1 MPGYIF
7 VDNVYQY
14 FTRDPYTAA
23 SWIKAKY
30 HKDVDAI
37 FLGSDL
43 KEDFKNIKDIPLVFT
58 ERWKNMVNK
67 STSGYIKKLKLR
79 TLNEDTK
86 YKGNIKKSPV
96 EKEKFTEKNNQIENL
111 NER

>member
-1 MPGYIF
+1 
-7 VDNVYQY
+7 
-14 FTRDPYTAA
+14 
-23 SWIKAKY
+23 
-30 HKDVDAI
+30 
-37 FLGSDL
+37 
-43 KEDFKNIKDIPLVFT
+43 
-58 ERWKNMVNK
+58 MVNK

-86 YKGNIKKSPV
+86 YKGNIKISPV

>member
-1 MPGYIF
+1 
-7 VDNVYQY
+7 
-14 FTRDPYTAA
+14 
-23 SWIKAKY
+23 
-30 HKDVDAI
+30 
-37 FLGSDL
+37 
-43 KEDFKNIKDIPLVFT
+43 
-58 ERWKNMVNK
+58 MVNK